1 MWTEVV
7 RLLEDE
13 KLIEGELQRRI
24 ETTRSSLPGVRR
36 MEALTREN
44 TRLEKAINR
53 LLDAY
58 QAELVTM
65 DELRPRLKE
74 LRKRQQSVQTEL
86 RQIENLEH
94 DNDRYLKLA
103 NTVNGFLGKLRSSA
117 STLDIADRQRIVQL
131 LVKEIMVDD
140 DTITL
145 KHAIPI
151 TETRKPLLSSVNDD
165 LPSYLLRSGSR

>member
-1 MWTEVV
+1 
-7 RLLEDE
+7 
-13 KLIEGELQRRI
+13 
-24 ETTRSSLPGVRR
+24 

-65 DELRPRLKE
+65 NELRPRLKD

-103 NTVNGFLGKLRSSA
+103 NTVTGFLGKLQTRA
-117 STLDIADRQRIVQL
+117 NTLDIADRQRIVQL

-151 TETRKPLLSSVNDD
+151 TETRTPSLPLVNDD
-165 LPSYLLRSGSR
+165 LPSYLLRSGSHVTDIVEYCAESIGLGVILPRASIRSLRR